1 MTPRTHAAEA
11 GFSLIEVLVA
21 MALLATIVSGL
32 ATVTAQWLPNWRRGF
47 ASVQR
52 SDVLTRGI
60 ERAVADLAAAEYVPL
75 GGGEKAR
82 PLFVGAALSV
92 TFVRTALGPNT
103 GPGLEIV
110 QLATVPGRNGTELV
124 RRRAR
129 FTPQG
134 ADADANR
141 LPPLGDPV
149 VLLRAPYGVTFS
161 YAGADRKWKEVWH
174 DSKRLPRAVRIL
186 VRDNASQQ
194 ILPISTAVMLH
205 VDGAP
210 ACQDAGKDAACAD
223 DKDAAPAAAT
233 NAANAPA
240 GDGAAAQ

>member
-1 MTPRTHAAEA
+1 MTARAQAAEA

-21 MALLATIVSGL
+21 MVLLGTIVAGLATI
-32 ATVTAQWLPNWRRGF
+32 TAQWLPNWSRGF

-52 SDVLTRGI
+52 DDVLTRSI

-75 GGGEKAR
+75 GSGDNAR
-82 PLFVGAALSV
+82 PLFTGSALSV
-92 TFVRTALGPNT
+92 TFVRSALGPNT

-110 QLATVPGRNGTELV
+110 QLAEMPGRDGTALV

-134 ADADANR
+134 SDATR

-149 VLLRAPYGVTFS
+149 VLLHAPFGVTFS
-161 YAGADRKWKEVWH
+161 YAGADRKWKDTWR
-174 DSKRLPRAVRIL
+174 DGKRLPRAVRIL
-186 VRDNASQQ
+186 VRDSLTQQ
-194 ILPISTAVMLH
+194 MLPASTAVTLH

-210 ACQDAGKDAACAD
+210 ACQDDDKRVGCDDEKDA
-223 DKDAAPAAAT
+223 PPTTAAT
-233 NAANAPA
+233 AANASA
-240 GDGAAAQ
+240 GNGAAEQ